1 LSRAF
6 YGIRMLSNKKGQM
19 TNGIYGFLITFQ
31 KLLSELSPQGVLIA
45 FDLPDPTFRHK
56 IYEGYKL
63 ARKGMPNELAS
74 QLPILKKLL
83 NAMGY
88 KTVSCAGFEADDIL
102 GTFAA
107 YCEKNGFECVLATGD
122 RDILQLVSDKTT
134 VRITVTKF
142 GKSESIFYDL
152 NKVKEEYG
160 TLPQNLVDIKA
171 LQGDTSDN
179 IPGVKGI
186 GQKTAKE
193 LISKFGSIEF
203 IYSNID
209 KLDIKQSLKDKL
221 AAGKESAY
229 MSYTL
234 GKIEKDVPIQID
246 GPKYVPSPMD
256 KETVRKIMTEL
267 EFFSLME
274 KMNLKSFGV
283 ESFVGLKRIENI
295 DELLKKVSLEKS
307 LIFLADIQDLKL
319 KSIFIEYLNK
329 VYFISSD
336 QESFY
341 YFVKSLMELE
351 SLEKVTY
358 DLKML
363 QRSLSFL
370 GIEIRG
376 NQFDVMLAAY
386 LLIPSEKDYSLS
398 RLCKLYQLKAPQV
411 ASQGTNLSEAE
422 EKAKEVSIISQLNP
436 ILKNQIENNR
446 QSYLLNEIEQPLSEV
461 LASMESV
468 GFLVDK
474 EKLIVYSNELESE
487 LSTIENCIYDLA
499 GEKFNINSP
508 KQLSHILFEKLGLP
522 KGKKGRK
529 GYSTDAQTLE
539 KLKNHHE
546 VVDGILVYRMLSK
559 LKSTYCEGMM
569 KTIGPDGRIHS
580 SFNQTET
587 RTGRISST
595 EPNLQNIPIRTQR
608 GKEFRKFF
616 KASEGCFLIDADYSQ
631 IELRVLA
638 HVSQDENMIKA
649 FRNHEDIHSI
659 TASEI
664 FSIPLKE
671 VTSEMRARAKTINFG
686 ILYGMGAFSLSQD
699 LKIGCQEAQNYI
711 DKYLKH
717 YHGINEYMDNVI
729 QVAKTE
735 GYVETMFLRRRYLPE
750 LNSSN
755 YNLRAFGQRVARNMP
770 IQGTAADIIKI
781 AMINV
786 FRKLKE
792 TRSKLI
798 LQVHDELIV
807 ESPKGD
813 LEKIKDI
820 LKLEMENAAPL
831 LVPLEVNVNIGKTWF
846 DAKG

>member
-1 LSRAF
+1 
-6 YGIRMLSNKKGQM
+6 MLSNKKGQM

-31 KLLSELSPQGVLIA
+31 KLLSEISPQGVLVA

-63 ARKGMPNELAS
+63 ARKGMPDELAS
-74 QLPILKKLL
+74 QLPILKELL

-88 KTVSCAGFEADDIL
+88 STVSCAGFEADDIL
-102 GTFAA
+102 GTFAT

-122 RDILQLVSDKTT
+122 RDILQLVSEKTT

-171 LQGDTSDN
+171 LQGDISDN

-186 GQKTAKE
+186 GQKIAKE
-193 LISKFGSIEF
+193 LISKFGSIEL

-209 KLDIKQSLKDKL
+209 KLEIKQSLKNKL
-221 AAGKESAY
+221 IAGKESAY
-229 MSYTL
+229 MSYAL
-234 GKIEKDVPIQID
+234 GKIEKNVPIQINSS
-246 GPKYVPSPMD
+246 KYIPAPMN
-256 KETVRKIMTEL
+256 KEAVRKIMSEL

-274 KMNLKSFGV
+274 KMDLQSFEIESSVELKQ
-283 ESFVGLKRIENI
+283 IENM
-295 DELLKKVSLEKS
+295 DEFLKKISSKKS

-329 VYFISSD
+329 VYFVNSNH
-336 QESFY
+336 ENFH

-351 SLEKVTY
+351 TLEKVTY

-363 QRSLSFL
+363 QRSFSLL
-370 GIEIRG
+370 DIKIKG

-398 RLCKLYQLKAPQV
+398 RLCKLYQLKAPKITKLE
-411 ASQGTNLSEAE
+411 AELAEAE
-422 EKAKEVSIISQLNP
+422 EKAKEVFIISQLTP
-436 ILKNQIENNR
+436 LLKNQIENNHQR
-446 QSYLLNEIEQPLSEV
+446 YLLNEIEQPLSEV
-461 LASMESV
+461 LSSMESV

-474 EKLIVYSNELESE
+474 EKLETYSHELESE
-487 LSTIENCIYDLA
+487 LSTVESCIYDLA
-499 GEKFNINSP
+499 GETFNLNSP
-508 KQLSHILFEKLGLP
+508 KQLSYILFEKLGLP

-539 KLKNHHE
+539 SLRNHHE
-546 VVDGILVYRMLSK
+546 VVDGILGYRMLSK

-569 KTIGPDGRIHS
+569 KAIEPDGRIHS

-595 EPNLQNIPIRTQR
+595 EPNLQNIPIRTPR

-616 KASEGCFLIDADYSQ
+616 KAPEGCVLVDADYSQ

-671 VTSEMRARAKTINFG
+671 VTSEMRSRAKTINFG

-699 LKIGCQEAQNYI
+699 LKMSCQEAQNYI
-711 DKYLKH
+711 DKYLSH
-717 YHGINEYMDNVI
+717 YYGINEYMNNVI
-729 QVAKTE
+729 QVAKTD

-750 LNSSN
+750 INSSN

-792 TRSKLI
+792 TKSKLI

-807 ESPKGD
+807 ESPKED
-813 LEKIKDI
+813 AEKIKDI

-831 LVPLEVNVNIGKTWF
+831 LVPLEVNVSVGKTWF